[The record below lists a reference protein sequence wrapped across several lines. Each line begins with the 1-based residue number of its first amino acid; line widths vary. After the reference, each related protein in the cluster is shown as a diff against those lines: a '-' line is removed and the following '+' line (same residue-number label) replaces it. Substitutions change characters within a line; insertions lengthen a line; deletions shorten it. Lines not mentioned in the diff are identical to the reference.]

1 MPGGSYYRS
10 IRLRRPGKAMVKA
23 YTHDTEDDLL
33 TSELALD
40 LELILKS
47 IESRRPSVVR
57 RGVEK
62 S

>member
-1 MPGGSYYRS
+1 
-10 IRLRRPGKAMVKA
+10 MVKA

-40 LELILKS
+40 LELVLKS